1 MASTDAI
8 AARARLAESGWIP
21 RNAETFRHLPPPDA
35 PTWLGPVDAKDT
47 EAFTSAWRLEGAGVN
62 VQVQRLDAADPAQR
76 KDLLARL
83 PAPRDQDES
92 APFAWAHRALVRD
105 GLLVRVAPAAGPTV
119 LRLARLA
126 QSAVEAPA
134 LVIELLPGARCV
146 LVESHSGVDTQNLQ
160 VQVSA
165 GIGAWLDHF
174 RIVRAAHTAQ
184 IAHHVHARLAEGSRY
199 SQRLLATGAA
209 YHLQRSVFDLE
220 GRTAD
225 ASARGVLLA
234 QGVALEQQV
243 LSRHAAAS
251 TRSAVE
257 MLALGGGSAR
267 IVANA
272 FTQIA
277 AGCSGADVRQRLM
290 GIPTSGQPKLVLRP
304 HLEIHHDDVQAA
316 HGATWGALPEEA
328 LFLARQRGLG
338 EAAAKA
344 MIVEG
349 LARAVLARDGDLP
362 PDFEMAL
369 GEAVHEHLAPAREQR
384 HG

>member
-1 MASTDAI
+1 MAATDAI
-8 AARARLAESGWIP
+8 AARARLAERGWIP
-21 RNAETFRHLPPPDA
+21 RNAESFRHLPPPDA
-35 PTWLGPVDAKDT
+35 PTWLGPVDAVGAQT
-47 EAFTSAWRLEGAGVN
+47 FASAWRLEGAGAN

-76 KDLLARL
+76 RDLLAWL
-83 PAPRDQDES
+83 PAPRDLDES

-119 LRLARLA
+119 LRLARHA

-146 LVESHSGVDTQNLQ
+146 LVESHTGAATQNLQ

-165 GIGAWLDHF
+165 GPGAQLDHF
-174 RIVRAAHTAQ
+174 RIVRAPRPAQ
-184 IAHHVHARLAEGSRY
+184 VAHHVHVRLAEDSRY
-199 SQRLLATGAA
+199 SQRLIATGAA
-209 YHLQRSVFDLE
+209 YHLQRTMFDLE
-220 GRTAD
+220 GRAAD

-234 QGVALEQQV
+234 QGTALEQQV
-243 LSRHAAAS
+243 RSRHAAPS
-251 TRSAVE
+251 TSSVVE

-277 AGCSGADVRQRLM
+277 AGCGGADVRQRLT

-369 GEAVHEHLAPAREQR
+369 GEAVHEHLAPAREPL